1 MCKFEVVIWK
11 NYSLRTGNNSQNP
24 YKCSVDNTCMV
35 HLLLFLDSKPMKN
48 CQVLIYTNSVK
59 YFLYR
64 QHTNISKMKHPFVS
78 RWTLG
83 NSVVICSQ
91 NGDRNVNSQILCVS
105 TRTAMKANFFS
116 IVIVISFV
124 FSIMLLIVWAL
135 LYQTELFSMV
145 TFE

>member
-11 NYSLRTGNNSQNP
+11 NYSLCTGNNSQNP
-24 YKCSVDNTCMV
+24 YRCSVGKIYMV
-35 HLLLFLDSKPMKN
+35 HLLSFLGSKPMKN
-48 CQVLIYTNSVK
+48 CQVLICTNSVK

-64 QHTNISKMKHPFVS
+64 QHNNIWKMKHLFVL

-83 NSVVICSQ
+83 YSVVICSQ
-91 NGDRNVNSQILCVS
+91 NDDSNVNSQILCVS
-105 TRTAMKANFFS
+105 TRTAMKAIIFS

-124 FSIMLLIVWAL
+124 FSTMLLIVWAPR
-135 LYQTELFSMV
+135 YQTELFSMV